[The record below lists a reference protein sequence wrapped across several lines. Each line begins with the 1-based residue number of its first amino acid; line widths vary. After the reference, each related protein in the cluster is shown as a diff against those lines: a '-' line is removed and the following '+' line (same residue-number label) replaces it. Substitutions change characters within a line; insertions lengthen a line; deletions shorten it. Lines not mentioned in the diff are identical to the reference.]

1 MTRLLTEV
9 VSKSGGHQQGR
20 SKIKIIENRW
30 KSYAIQCQLRCG
42 LTKSATR
49 GTCGWYKPVFLD
61 FARALYHHHIKEYVI
76 LFTNRRAP
84 LWLVDQQKYP
94 ANTGRRNWF
103 NHVQFQWFFDFSDV
117 KKTLQLLP
125 WWVGPLSRGLA
136 LTFAEFVWNRRVSV
150 CSLCGFFAF
159 YVFLILSRLDQASPL
174 WCFLYQY
181 LFASFYT
188 MFTPWFY
195 HCLILFTF

>member
-1 MTRLLTEV
+1 MQLEARV
-9 VSKSGGHQQGR
+9 VG
-20 SKIKIIENRW
+20 
-30 KSYAIQCQLRCG
+30 IQ
-42 LTKSATR
+42 T
-49 GTCGWYKPVFLD
+49 VFLD
-61 FARALYHHHIKEYVI
+61 FASALYHRHIKEYVI
-76 LFTNRRAP
+76 LVTNRRAP

-125 WWVGPLSRGLA
+125 WWVGPLSQGLA

-188 MFTPWFY
+188 MFTPRFY
-195 HCLILFTF
+195 HCLIAFTF